1 MQQPKYNIGI
11 RLGLPVEQC
20 LGYVEES
27 KNMRQFRTRL
37 FTRIVPTIKDI
48 GLWGPRIRRA
58 YANMGIL
65 GFAEADV
72 DALMKEDERV
82 AEEFDARRRD

>member
-1 MQQPKYNIGI
+1 
-11 RLGLPVEQC
+11 
-20 LGYVEES
+20 
-27 KNMRQFRTRL
+27 L

-65 GFAEADV
+65 GFADTDV

-82 AEEFDARRRD
+82 AEAFDARRAD

>member
-1 MQQPKYNIGI
+1 
-11 RLGLPVEQC
+11 LPVEECVQ
-20 LGYVEES
+20 YVDSS
-27 KNMRQFRTRL
+27 KDLREFRSRL

-65 GFAEADV
+65 GFADIDSEA
-72 DALMKEDERV
+72 LSIEDERV
-82 AEEFDARRRD
+82 AKEFDAKRRG